1 MGTAPELTAEELEAM
16 NEHAN
21 TATWWGPLTEVK
33 ADYGN
38 GIYIYFKYVWYLM
51 LFNAVL
57 SVPALVTFI
66 GAAGSGLD
74 DSTYSGLG
82 LLAISAFPDS
92 VTGLWYAMTSIGAL
106 LALASPFVYRWYQSR
121 IEAAWKGA
129 ERTEETA
136 EGEDIIEENRDA
148 TSSERRSRRTVSMM
162 VFLVIL
168 VGQGILTYYL
178 QLALVSAS
186 SSVVA
191 LALSGM
197 LAILNMVWKKIS
209 KTLTKYETHRTKRE
223 YTEWDTSKVF
233 ILKIGSVLSLY
244 ITKSLLG
251 ADRADSSDC
260 LPADVDCGCPLE
272 DQGQQFFF
280 LIITEI
286 VVGNIME
293 LGVPILRVWFRTR
306 KSLTSGGGD
315 EDDKDNFDLADEFTE
330 LFYRQFIVLLGM
342 VVFPLMAPLGA
353 ASLALEY
360 ALDKYRLLHFCK
372 KPLVKPDPVRSRLI
386 LGCQLAVS
394 VIVLLSYPNGV
405 VFIFSGLNL
414 GDCRFLN

>member
-1 MGTAPELTAEELEAM
+1 M

-33 ADYGN
+33 TDYGN
-38 GIYIYFKYVWYLM
+38 GIFIYFKYVWYLM
-51 LFNAVL
+51 IFNAVL
-57 SVPALVTFI
+57 SVPAMITFI
-66 GAAGSGLD
+66 GAAATGLD

-82 LLAISAFPDS
+82 LLAISAFPAE
-92 VTGLWYAMTSIGAL
+92 VQGLWYAMTSIGVL
-106 LALASPFVYRWYQSR
+106 LALGSPFVYRWYQSR
-121 IEAAWKGA
+121 IEAAWQGA
-129 ERTEETA
+129 ERTEETVQGA
-136 EGEDIIEENRDA
+136 DIIEENRDA
-148 TSSERRSRRTVSMM
+148 TSSERRTRRTVSML

-178 QLALVSAS
+178 QLALVSAGS
-186 SSVVA
+186 ATVA

-197 LAILNMVWKKIS
+197 LSILNMVWKKIS
-209 KTLTKYETHRTKRE
+209 KSLTRYETHRTKRE

-244 ITKSLLG
+244 ITKSLVG
-251 ADRADSSDC
+251 VDRTDSSNC
-260 LPADVDCGCPLE
+260 TPLDVDCGCPLE

-280 LIITEI
+280 LILTEI
-286 VVGNIME
+286 VIGNIVE
-293 LGVPILRVWFRTR
+293 LGIPIMRVWLRSR

-315 EDDKDNFDLADEFTE
+315 EDLKDNFDLADEFTE
-330 LFYRQFIVLLGM
+330 LFYRQFIIILGM

-353 ASLALEY
+353 VSLALEY

-386 LGCQLAVS
+386 LGCQLAVA

-405 VFIFSGLNL
+405 VFVFSGLNL
-414 GDCRFLN
+414 GDCRFLQ

>member
-1 MGTAPELTAEELEAM
+1 M
-16 NEHAN
+16 EHAN

-33 ADYGN
+33 TDYGN
-38 GIYIYFKYVWYLM
+38 GIYIYFKYLWYLF
-51 LFNAVL
+51 LFNVVL
-57 SVPALVTFI
+57 SVPALITFI
-66 GAAGSGLD
+66 GAAASGLD

-82 LLAISAFPDS
+82 LLVIASFPS
-92 VTGLWYAMTSIGAL
+92 EVKGLWYAMTSIGAL
-106 LALASPFVYRWYQSR
+106 LALASPFVYRWYQAR
-121 IEAAWKGA
+121 IEAAWRGA
-129 ERTEETA
+129 DRIEETV

-148 TSSERRSRRTVSMM
+148 TSGERRTRRTVSML
-162 VFLVIL
+162 VFTVIL

-178 QLALVSAS
+178 QLALVSAGS
-186 SSVVA
+186 AVVA

-209 KTLTKYETHRTKRE
+209 KFLTKYETHRTKRE

-244 ITKSLLG
+244 VTKSLLG

-260 LPADVDCGCPLE
+260 TAADVDCGCPLE
-272 DQGQQFFF
+272 DQGQQFFY

-286 VVGNIME
+286 VVGNLVE
-293 LGVPILRVWFRTR
+293 LGIPILRVWFRSR
-306 KSLTSGGGD
+306 KALTSGGGD
-315 EDDKDNFDLADEFTE
+315 EDLKENFDLADEFTE
-330 LFYRQFIVLLGM
+330 LFYRQFIILLGM
-342 VVFPLMAPLGA
+342 VVFPLMALLGA
-353 ASLALEY
+353 VSLALEM
-360 ALDKYRLLHFCK
+360 ALDKFRLLYFCK

-414 GDCRFLN
+414 GDCRFIN